1 MLLSH
6 LKVFTSLKYEA
17 FTTVRIGLVFSFLVN
32 APGDLRAQRKII
44 IHAEHPQ
51 QSFEGWGTSLA
62 WFANRAG
69 GWSDENRIRLA
80 RALFDPKQGLGLTY
94 ARFNI
99 GGGDDPANPKPIL
112 LPQNKMPGYEQNQGT
127 YDWTA
132 DANQRW
138 FLLKAVSLG
147 VQLTE
152 AVSYSP
158 PYWMTISGTSQGG
171 SDGLSNLQQRFF
183 GHGEGSFADYLTTVT
198 QHYRDAWDV
207 RFRTLVPMNESAQT
221 WWKAGDQKQEGCHF
235 STEEQERL
243 IQDTAKLLSSKGVL
257 TTVAATDEN
266 DLDVESKE
274 LTGYDQDTL
283 RNLQQITTHTYAG
296 TRRAELRAVAQ
307 KLNKRLSMSEWG
319 SDPDPE
325 GKNLAIQITRD
336 VSELG
341 AVNWSIWQPDWP
353 ALLRI
358 DYDHEK
364 FQYTPAYGVYENF
377 TRFIRPGAQV
387 LPTDDPMTL
396 AAFDARNKRL
406 VLVTQNWAE
415 KEETLIFSLGDLSF
429 TNGTARAYR
438 FSSDEMRVMKTT
450 EIRDRVFRAA
460 VPPHS
465 VTTFVVSGLEL
476 QRPES
481 RTKNNPSTLRSTGEW
496 RPSDAFPDKGT
507 RLSDR
512 ANDSYSIA
520 FNGTHARIVGVL
532 APMEGIAGFSVDGGA
547 ETDLSL
553 YAPRVESHS
562 ILFSTPQLAPGAH
575 TLSVRVTGLK
585 EFSATG
591 NAVIAGK
598 LEVLDTRNQ

>member
-1 MLLSH
+1 MLPSR
-6 LKVFTSLKYEA
+6 LKVMTSHKYVA
-17 FTTVRIGLVFSFLVN
+17 FTIVRLGLAFSFLIN
-32 APGDLRAQRKII
+32 DSGDLQAQRKIV

-51 QSFEGWGTSLA
+51 QTFEGWGTSLA

-69 GWSDENRIRLA
+69 GWSDDNRVRLA
-80 RALFDPKQGLGLTY
+80 RALFDPEKGLGLTY

-112 LPQNKMPGYEQNQGT
+112 LPQNKMPGYEQSQGT
-127 YDWTA
+127 YDWSA

-138 FLLKAVSLG
+138 FLLKALSLG

-158 PYWMTISGTSQGG
+158 PYWMTISGTTQGG
-171 SDGLSNLQQRFF
+171 NGGSSNLQQRFY

-235 STEEQERL
+235 SSEEQDRL
-243 IQDTAKLLSSKGVL
+243 IQDTAKLLSTKGLL
-257 TTVAATDEN
+257 TTVAASDEN

-274 LTGYDQDTL
+274 LGGYSDETL
-283 RNLQQITTHTYAG
+283 RSLQQITTHTYAG
-296 TRRAELRAVAQ
+296 TGRAELRAVAQ

-325 GKNLAIQITRD
+325 GKDLATQITRD

-341 AVNWSIWQPDWP
+341 AVNWSVWQPDWP
-353 ALLRI
+353 GLLRI

-364 FQYTPAYGVYENF
+364 FQYRPAYGVYENF

-396 AAFDARNKRL
+396 AAYDARNHRL

-415 KEETLIFSLGDLSF
+415 REETLMFSLGELSF
-429 TNGTARAYR
+429 SNGTASAYR
-438 FSSDEMRVMKTT
+438 FSSDEMKVLGTT
-450 EIRDRVFRAA
+450 GIKDRVFRAV

-465 VTTFVVSGLEL
+465 VTTFVVSGLQL
-476 QRPES
+476 QHLES
-481 RTKNNPSTLRSTGEW
+481 RTKNTPHAPRFNGEW
-496 RPSDAFPDKGT
+496 KPSDAFADKT
-507 RLSDR
+507 ARLSNHT
-512 ANDSYSIA
+512 NDSYSIA
-520 FNGTHARIVGVL
+520 FNGTDARIVGEL
-532 APMEGIAGFSVDGGA
+532 GPMEGIAGFSVDGGA

-553 YAPRVESHS
+553 YASRVEKHS
-562 ILFSTPQLAPGAH
+562 ILFSTPQLPPGEH
-575 TLSVRVTGLK
+575 TIRVKVTGLK
-585 EFSATG
+585 EFSAAG
-591 NAVIAGK
+591 NAVISGQ
-598 LEVLDTRNQ
+598 LEVLEITNH